1 MAAIVIMHVEHALQ
15 TAPDLFAER
24 SICEPGISIAWEG
37 TRRGPRNSRSGR
49 GSHERSDVE
58 VTCLSHPLWGA
69 GHSLELRATDEF
81 IHHVE
86 SQQT

>member
-1 MAAIVIMHVEHALQ
+1 MGGVHGEDQ
-15 TAPDLFAER
+15 ETAV
-24 SICEPGISIAWEG
+24 
-37 TRRGPRNSRSGR
+37 RSGR

-58 VTCLSHPLWGA
+58 VTCLSHLLWGA

-86 SQQT
+86 FQQT